1 MQLRFHALAWASV
14 CLFGLSSTQAQTAP
28 AAEASS
34 STGSSSDPQSPA
46 TSAAPTAADAP
57 SGPAAASA
65 QAPQT
70 LGQVVVTAT
79 RGAKALDKI
88 PGAVSVISR
97 QEIES
102 QGLVSEDPSA
112 LLALQIPG
120 YAPSRQKLSNFGE
133 GLRGRNALLLLDGIP
148 QTNPLRLGGREGYF
162 ADPMIVSR
170 IEVVSGA
177 SAAQGMGATGGIIN
191 TITRR
196 PTEPGTRQTV
206 ELKYGTQFH
215 GDTAS
220 WKAGYMVE
228 HKSDFDVVAYVGA
241 RTQDIGVDGAG
252 RALAT
257 ESLHQSADGFIKIGK
272 DFGPQRVQLM
282 LNRYH
287 ADGFDDRVDVPG
299 NRATGQ
305 PTTSARG
312 TLPYEAPRN
321 EVRSA
326 SLEWTHSDLAQGSAS
341 VQLFKQNFSARYSG
355 GVITTFQD
363 ASIAPV
369 GTLVDQ
375 SEIKADKWGLRAS
388 WVRPDLWTPGL
399 ELTLGTDY
407 LDDESQQRLTQT
419 GRVWVPPMAYR
430 SLAPFGQLEYEWGP
444 ITVRG
449 GLRDEHSR
457 LRVDDYS
464 TLAYYGSR
472 AVEGGERSA
481 SKLVKNLGAVWRF
494 GQSGWS
500 SFVSYNEGFGSP
512 DVGLILR
519 AVNTAGR
526 SVSTLVDLQPI
537 LIDNVEAGL
546 AWRGAQG
553 SVSAS
558 VYRSHSDLGS
568 QLVVSN
574 GIGSV
579 QRVPITVRGFEISGE
594 WRPTR
599 DWQLSG
605 SYALTRGRTAS
616 TAGGALD
623 LDLGARSQGP
633 DKLVLGALWRLAPG
647 WQAHWTQSVYF
658 SRDANVG
665 KFSGKTSLEEHF
677 KGYTV
682 SDVSVTWESPWGQLG
697 AGMENLFNRRYLTY
711 YSQANYSGTND
722 DYYAGRG
729 RSLTLSWRR
738 SF

>member
-1 MQLRFHALAWASV
+1 MTLRLHALALASLG
-14 CLFGLSSTQAQTAP
+14 LFAAP
-28 AAEASS
+28 AVLAQSQASPDPSASRRTEGAEGDGA
-34 STGSSSDPQSPA
+34 Q
-46 TSAAPTAADAP
+46 P
-57 SGPAAASA
+57 S
-65 QAPQT
+65 QV

-79 RGAKALDKI
+79 RSAKALDKI
-88 PGAVSVISR
+88 PGAVSLISR
-97 QEIES
+97 ADIEA

-112 LLALQIPG
+112 LLTLQIPG
-120 YAPSRQKLSNFGE
+120 YAPARQKLSNFGE

-177 SAAQGMGATGGIIN
+177 SAAQGLGATGGIIN

-196 PTEPGTRQTV
+196 PTQAGTRQTV

-215 GDTAS
+215 GDSAS
-220 WKAGYMVE
+220 LKAGYMVE
-228 HKSDFDVVAYVGA
+228 HKSDFDLVAYLGA
-241 RTQDIGVDGAG
+241 RSQDVGVDGAG

-272 DFGPQRVQLM
+272 DFGAQRLQLM
-282 LNRYH
+282 LNRFH
-287 ADGFDDRVDVPG
+287 ADGFDDRVDVVG
-299 NRATGQ
+299 NRSTGL

-312 TLPYEAPRN
+312 TLAYDAPRN
-321 EVRSA
+321 EVSSA
-326 SLEWTHSDLAQGSAS
+326 SLEWTHADLAQGAAS

-355 GVITTFQD
+355 GVIATFQD
-363 ASIAPV
+363 AALAPV
-369 GTLVDQ
+369 GSLVDQ
-375 SEIKADKWGLRAS
+375 SEIKADKWGARAS
-388 WVRPDLWTPGL
+388 WVRQDLWTPGL
-399 ELTLGTDY
+399 ELTLGADY
-407 LDDESQQRLTQT
+407 LNDESQQRLSQT
-419 GRVWVPPMAYR
+419 GRIWVPPMSYR
-430 SLAPFGQLEYEWGP
+430 SLAPFTQLEYEWGP
-444 ITVRG
+444 LTVRG

-457 LRVDDYS
+457 LQVDDYT

-472 AVEGGERSA
+472 AVGGGERSA
-481 SKLVKNLGAVWRF
+481 SKLVKNLGGVWRF
-494 GQSGWS
+494 GNSGWS
-500 SFVSYNEGFGSP
+500 SFVSYSEGFGSP

-537 LIDNVEAGL
+537 LIDNREIGV

-558 VYRSHSDLGS
+558 FYRSHSDLGS

-574 GIGSV
+574 GIGSL

-594 WRPTR
+594 WRPSR
-599 DWQLSG
+599 DWQLNAA
-605 SYALTRGRTAS
+605 YALTRGRTAS
-616 TAGGALD
+616 AAGGSLD

-633 DKLVLGALWRLAPG
+633 DKLVLGAQWAPAPG
-647 WQAHWTQSVYF
+647 WTARWAQSVYF

-665 KFSGKTSLEEHF
+665 KYSGKTSLEEHF

-682 SDVSVTWESPWGQLG
+682 ADLSLSWDSPWGQLG
-697 AGMENLFNRRYLTY
+697 AGVENLFNRSYLTY
-711 YSQANYSGTND
+711 YSQANYSGTNE

-729 RSLTLSWRR
+729 RTLTLSWRR

>member
-1 MQLRFHALAWASV
+1 MTLRLHALAVASV
-14 CLFGLSSTQAQTAP
+14 GLFAAPTVLAQANERPDLP
-28 AAEASS
+28 ASRRAEASDGEAS
-34 STGSSSDPQSPA
+34 QSP
-46 TSAAPTAADAP
+46 
-57 SGPAAASA
+57 
-65 QAPQT
+65 QV

-79 RGAKALDKI
+79 RSAKALDKI

-97 QEIES
+97 ADIDA
-102 QGLVSEDPSA
+102 QGLISEDPSA
-112 LLALQIPG
+112 LLTLQIPG
-120 YAPSRQKLSNFGE
+120 YAPARQKLSNFGE

-162 ADPMIVSR
+162 ADPMVVSR

-177 SAAQGMGATGGIIN
+177 SAAQGLGATGGIIN

-196 PTEPGTRQTV
+196 PTQAGTRQTV

-215 GDTAS
+215 GDSAS
-220 WKAGYMVE
+220 LKAGYMVE
-228 HKSDFDVVAYVGA
+228 HKSDFDLVAYLGA
-241 RTQDIGVDGAG
+241 RSQDVGVDGAG

-272 DFGPQRVQLM
+272 DFGAQRLQLM
-282 LNRYH
+282 LNRFH
-287 ADGFDDRVDVPG
+287 ADGFDDRVDVVG
-299 NRATGQ
+299 NRSTGL

-312 TLPYEAPRN
+312 TLAYDAPRN
-321 EVRSA
+321 EVSSA
-326 SLEWTHSDLAQGSAS
+326 SLEWTHADLAQGTAS
-341 VQLFKQNFSARYSG
+341 VQLFKQDFSARYSG
-355 GVITTFQD
+355 GVIATFQD
-363 ASIAPV
+363 AALAPV
-369 GTLVDQ
+369 GSLVDQ
-375 SEIKADKWGLRAS
+375 SEIKADKWGARAS

-399 ELTLGTDY
+399 ELTLGADY
-407 LDDESQQRLTQT
+407 LNDESQQRLSKT
-419 GRVWVPPMAYR
+419 GRIWVPPMTYR
-430 SLAPFGQLEYEWGP
+430 SLAPFTQLEYEWGAL
-444 ITVRG
+444 TVRG

-457 LRVDDYS
+457 LEVDDYT

-472 AVEGGERSA
+472 AVQGGERSA
-481 SKLVKNLGAVWRF
+481 SKMVKNLGAVWRF
-494 GQSGWS
+494 GKSGWS

-537 LIDNVEAGL
+537 LIDNREIGV

-594 WRPTR
+594 WRPGQ
-599 DWQLSG
+599 DWQLNAA
-605 SYALTRGRTAS
+605 YALTRGRTAS
-616 TAGGALD
+616 AAGGSLD

-633 DKLVLGALWRLAPG
+633 DKLVLGAQWALAPG
-647 WQAHWTQSVYF
+647 WSAHWTQSVYF

-665 KFSGKTSLEEHF
+665 KYSGKTSLEEHF
-677 KGYTV
+677 RGYTV
-682 SDVSVTWESPWGQLG
+682 ADLSLSWDSPWGRLG
-697 AGMENLFNRRYLTY
+697 AGVENLFNRSYLTY
-711 YSQANYSGTND
+711 YAQANYSGTTE

-729 RSLTLSWRR
+729 RTLTLNWRR